1 MKLLPQKDPTEIVP
15 VTFDFAPDIASGATV
30 TPVSVTVTVINGSDS
45 NPGDVLQGAAS
56 AVGAKVVQWIKAGQ
70 AGVSYAIRCV
80 ATATDGQTLVLTS
93 RLDVVAA

>member
-15 VTFDFAPDIASGATV
+15 ITFDFAPDIASGATV
-30 TPVSVTVTVINGSDS
+30 TPVSVDVSVLNGEDS
-45 NPGDVLQGAAS
+45 APGDMLQGAAS
-56 AVGAKVVQWIKAGQ
+56 ATGAKVVQWIKAGK
-70 AGVSYAIRCV
+70 AGVSYAMRCV